1 MWAVSSRVGAVLC
14 KHCCGPGLQDA
25 VLTVMP
31 YCLIGSRWRPR
42 LAVPGLCYS
51 GGGGGVFRDSNG
63 RRVICFCSLKSIYPF
78 LSIEDIS

>member
-31 YCLIGSRWRPR
+31 YCLIGSRWRPW
-42 LAVPGLCYS
+42 LFLVSVTLEV
-51 GGGGGVFRDSNG
+51 GVE
-63 RRVICFCSLKSIYPF
+63 CSETAMGDERFASVL
-78 LSIEDIS
+78 

>member
-31 YCLIGSRWRPR
+31 YRLIGSRWRPW
-42 LAVPGLCYS
+42 LFLLSVTLVVGVECSETAWETSGLLLFFK
-51 GGGGGVFRDSNG
+51 V
-63 RRVICFCSLKSIYPF
+63 F
-78 LSIEDIS
+78 LSISQYSGHS